1 MSQLMYGDDPP
12 VIKGLFCVY
21 MAGSVECALRQHPEC
36 MNAEDCLFHRTDPGC
51 GIEQHYRELS
61 YSATPMLCNV
71 YCRSD
76 QARILVRTL
85 AEQKGD
91 FPEMIFGLPP
101 GNNPDSF
108 WVSFTE
114 DQKAFLRKSYREAY
128 ECLYGEKR
136 SGTSDPGHEEG
147 SRTAVVVCTVD
158 DTDNSPNRNSDII
171 PADYMKD
178 FMELDPDER
187 KRRLHGLPAK
197 SERPDSERGGMS
209 ADVITLD
216 GRVVYSGPIALNPD
230 REYVIVGGKMPEVPE
245 HFKEKGSGTVSD
257 AEVCLPGLPV
267 RDDTE
272 QHNALSEHARV
283 EAVTRNPVAG
293 SLLGMAVGGMLG
305 AVSGISQSAV
315 SPGQLSGKFR
325 ERLVEGTYERG
336 ITQYLCERE
345 SSKAWKRRM
354 KKERQRIVHRDRAYR
369 ELLHRFKRLMEDE
382 SMPGFKGMFGT
393 YDPILP
399 GNSNKPVG
407 IAFTSRYGILDDLDR
422 TTGRL
427 WMSFI
432 KSILLSE

>member
-1 MSQLMYGDDPP
+1 MTQLMYDEDILE
-12 VIKGLFCVY
+12 IKGLFCVY
-21 MAGSVECALRQHPEC
+21 IAGSVECALRQHPEC

-61 YSATPMLCNV
+61 YSATPRLCNV

-85 AEQKGD
+85 EEQKGD

-128 ECLYGEKR
+128 ERLYGEKR
-136 SGTSDPGHEEG
+136 SGTPDPGHEEG

-187 KRRLHGLPAK
+187 KRMLHGLPAK

-216 GRVVYSGPIALNPD
+216 GRVVYRSPITLNPD
-230 REYVIVGGKMPEVPE
+230 KEYVIVGGKMPEVPE

-257 AEVCLPGLPV
+257 AEVCLPVLPM
-267 RDDTE
+267 RANTE
-272 QHNALSEHARV
+272 QHSALSEHARV

-325 ERLVEGTYERG
+325 EGLVEGTYEQG
-336 ITQYLCERE
+336 FTHYICERE
-345 SSKAWKRRM
+345 SSRAWKRRM
-354 KKERQRIVHRDRAYR
+354 KKERQRIIHRDR
-369 ELLHRFKRLMEDE
+369 LHRDLMRRFKRLMEEDAL
-382 SMPGFKGMFGT
+382 PGMKLMFGKF
-393 YDPILP
+393 DPSIP
-399 GNSNKPVG
+399 GNPNTPVG

-427 WMSFI
+427 WMEFI
-432 KSILLSE
+432 KGILLSE